1 MANQETN
8 AVWICE
14 SCVHCPP
21 SSFGGKPCAVCNPHD
36 PLLNYYQNQE
46 GPVAT
51 NADRIRAMSNEEL
64 AVLLEG
70 CICPSEPCKK
80 VVNRERQPDKKMCQ
94 SCWLD
99 WLKQEARDD

>member
-1 MANQETN
+1 MGHSPDFNRKIADALEAAYEKAKHT
-8 AVWICE
+8 
-14 SCVHCPP
+14 P
-21 SSFGGKPCAVCNPHD
+21 S
-36 PLLNYYQNQE
+36 
-46 GPVAT
+46 
-51 NADRIRAMSNEEL
+51 NADRIRAMSDEEL

-99 WLKQEARDD
+99 WLKREVDSGTT